1 MELGFAAVAES
12 LAYEF
17 ESVRSST
24 VIKVLTE
31 CVEEFPNNGPH
42 FIEQAARARLL
53 GYARPTL
60 APAWPSH
67 SPDALDVSLHDNEL
81 AHEVELIAGL
91 MVAANESSTRL
102 AVEEIDL
109 LLGVERVGRTAIPHQ
124 R

>member
-17 ESVRSST
+17 GSVRSST
-24 VIKVLTE
+24 VIRVLTE

-53 GYARPTL
+53 GYAAPTL

-67 SPDALDVSLHDNEL
+67 APDALDVSLHDNEL
-81 AHEVELIAGL
+81 AHEVELTAGL

-109 LLGVERVGRTAIPHQ
+109 LLGVTRVDRSPIPQQ